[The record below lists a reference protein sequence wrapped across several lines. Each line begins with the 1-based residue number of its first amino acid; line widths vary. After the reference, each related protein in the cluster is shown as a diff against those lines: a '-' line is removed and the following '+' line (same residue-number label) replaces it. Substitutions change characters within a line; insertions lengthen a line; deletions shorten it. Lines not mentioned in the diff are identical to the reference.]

1 MPGRMIRENQLPTP
15 SPEGF
20 GSKHTPNGS
29 LSRAKHAKG
38 SSSSGSIHKR
48 LVSSSSNA
56 SIGQAKRT
64 AYGSGLG
71 STNGLKGIDVND
83 DLFIRLLAQRASTES
98 QDSHILSPEEIEEL
112 KNVSHFLFQSNGR
125 NNPC

>member
-1 MPGRMIRENQLPTP
+1 MVRENQLPTP

-20 GSKHTPNGS
+20 GSRQIPHGS
-29 LSRAKHAKG
+29 NSRAKHAKG
-38 SSSSGSIHKR
+38 TSSSGSIHKR

-71 STNGLKGIDVND
+71 STNGLKAIDIND

-98 QDSHILSPEEIEEL
+98 QENHILNPEEIEEL
-112 KNVSHFLFQSNGR
+112 KNV
-125 NNPC
+125 